1 MAYERVAKAILNA
14 PWRNE
19 EGGVEEEEG
28 NGPERSERIK
38 PLFATFSVFDF
49 VKNRAQPFV
58 MIYECFTVMSLLQS
72 AMNLHVHPIY
82 FPSRDGWE
90 GVVYPQCKA
99 KLLCAGGCVGS
110 L

>member
-1 MAYERVAKAILNA
+1 MNY
-14 PWRNE
+14 
-19 EGGVEEEEG
+19 G

-58 MIYECFTVMSLLQS
+58 MIYECFTIMSLLQS

-99 KLLCAGGCVGS
+99 KIALCWGVCRFLVEGA
-110 L
+110 

>member
-1 MAYERVAKAILNA
+1 MRRSGASPSCKAPSDRGPDGTWPASLF
-14 PWRNE
+14 
-19 EGGVEEEEG
+19 G

-58 MIYECFTVMSLLQS
+58 MIYECFTIMSFLQS

-90 GVVYPQCKA
+90 GVVYPQCRA
-99 KLLCAGGCVGS
+99 KFALS
-110 L
+110 